1 MNPAA
6 RKNPAGRKVML
17 ALLVLA
23 LAAPALA
30 QTPRPQQRPAPAV
43 APPAAPEP
51 PPEPPP
57 APYEPDLL
65 RLAEI
70 MGSLAYLRGLCG
82 GPEAAGWR
90 DKMLALVESEGRS
103 PARKERLAG
112 AYNRG
117 FRAYALT
124 HRACSPTAEEATARL
139 GIDGERL
146 SRALAGRFGG

>member
-1 MNPAA
+1 MRRLVRWAI
-6 RKNPAGRKVML
+6 L
-17 ALLVLA
+17 APLLLA
-23 LAAPALA
+23 VAAPALA
-30 QTPRPQQRPAPAV
+30 QTQRPAASSL
-43 APPAAPEP
+43 PPPPAPEP
-51 PPEPPP
+51 APEPPP

-70 MGSLAYLRGLCG
+70 MGSLAYLRSLCG
-82 GPEAAGWR
+82 GPEASGWR
-90 DKMLALVESEGRS
+90 EKMVALVESEGRS

-124 HRACSPTAEEATARL
+124 HRACSPTAEEATTRL
-139 GIDGERL
+139 GLDGNRL

>member
-1 MNPAA
+1 MRRWA
-6 RKNPAGRKVML
+6 RWGI
-17 ALLVLA
+17 LLPLLCVLA
-23 LAAPALA
+23 VPAFA
-30 QTPRPQQRPAPAV
+30 QAQRPQQRPAATP
-43 APPAAPEP
+43 APPAPAPEPIPEP
-51 PPEPPP
+51 PPS
-57 APYEPDLL
+57 PYEPDLL

-70 MGSLAYLRGLCG
+70 MGSLAYLRDLCG

-90 DKMLALVESEGRS
+90 DKMAALLESEGRS

-139 GIDGERL
+139 GLDGEKL